1 MSSGSSVY
9 SSAEE
14 MEGAPGGSTVI
25 KTHDLNTPPGE
36 AAAQVTQQAS
46 ALQQQLTIERR
57 RFTNKYGKVGEDC
70 RPLEEIRSNLAKD
83 DETYLRL
90 ASGQVKVV
98 EGELTSFQLSLSGKN
113 DDLLGYLEAL
123 DPNYI
128 ANTKEAVDTV
138 VNAMGERHKVYADRL
153 VEILQQLSELQR
165 RVNDRNNALRQTNQ
179 HPTPVITS

>member
-1 MSSGSSVY
+1 MSSSSSVY

-14 MEGAPGGSTVI
+14 MEAQGGSPAI

-36 AAAQVTQQAS
+36 AAAQVQQQAS

-57 RFTNKYGKVGEDC
+57 RFTNKFGKVGEDC
-70 RPLEEIRSNLAKD
+70 QPLEEIRLNLDKD
-83 DETYLRL
+83 DETFLRL

-98 EGELTSFQLSLSGKN
+98 EGELTNFQLSLAGKN
-113 DDLLGYLEAL
+113 SDLLGYLEAL

-138 VNAMGERHKVYADRL
+138 VNAMVERHKVYADRV
-153 VEILQQLSELQR
+153 VEVLQQLS
-165 RVNDRNNALRQTNQ
+165 
-179 HPTPVITS
+179 